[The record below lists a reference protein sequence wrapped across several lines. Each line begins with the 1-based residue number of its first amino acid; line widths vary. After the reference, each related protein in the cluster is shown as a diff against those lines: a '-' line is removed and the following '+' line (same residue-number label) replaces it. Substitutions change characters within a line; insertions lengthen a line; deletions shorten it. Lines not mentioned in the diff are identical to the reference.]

1 MWQDVLAAQRDT
13 TRAARSA
20 HQAYWRATGSACRP
34 RISNREDELKKVIIE
49 KYGVPQEAV
58 RCIDAPDP
66 GPPAAD
72 EIVFDVLAHPIN
84 PADLSLL
91 MGRYAVSPPLPVTPG
106 AECIG
111 RIVAVGGAVR
121 DLAVGDRVI
130 NLSRENWAQRRR
142 VKAVEAIRVRTD
154 IPVAQAAMLRI
165 NPPTA
170 LLLLE
175 DIVTLAPGEWLVQNG
190 ANSAV
195 GKILIGLARERG
207 VRTVNVLRRPE
218 LADQLLAWGA
228 DAVIADGT
236 GLAERIRSAA
246 GGAPVR
252 YAIDCVGGAA
262 TAHMA
267 EAVADGGTV
276 CNYGGL
282 SGEASQMPNHALV
295 YRGVSL
301 TGFMLGRFLGRRT
314 RDAITALYARLADRI
329 AEGKIDV
336 PVEKIYAIE
345 DIREAVAH
353 AAAYGRAG
361 KILIAPNGR
370 DAWD

>member
-1 MWQDVLAAQRDT
+1 M
-13 TRAARSA
+13 
-20 HQAYWRATGSACRP
+20 
-34 RISNREDELKKVIIE
+34 KKVIVE

-58 RCIDAPDP
+58 RCVEAPDP
-66 GPPAAD
+66 GPPADD
-72 EIVFDVLAHPIN
+72 EIVFDVLAHPVN

-111 RIVAVGGAVR
+111 RVVAVGGAVR

-130 NLSRENWAQRRR
+130 NLMRENWAQRRR
-142 VKAVEAIRVRTD
+142 VKAHEAIRVRAD
-154 IPVAQAAMLRI
+154 IAVVQAAMLRI

-175 DIVTLAPGEWLVQNG
+175 DIVNLASGDWLVQNG

-207 VRTVNVLRRPE
+207 VRTVNVVRRPE
-218 LADQLLAWGA
+218 LADQLLGWGA
-228 DAVIADGT
+228 DAVVADGPA
-236 GLAERIRSAA
+236 LAERIRSAA

-252 YAIDCVGGAA
+252 YAIDCISGAA

-282 SGEASQMPNHALV
+282 SGEPARMPNHDLV
-295 YRGVSL
+295 YRGVTL
-301 TGFMLGRFLGRRT
+301 TGFMLGRFLARRT
-314 RDAITALYARLADRI
+314 REEVTALYARLAERI
-329 AEGKIDV
+329 AQGKIDV
-336 PVEKIYAIE
+336 PVEKIYVIE

-353 AAAYGRAG
+353 AAAYGRTG
-361 KILIAPNGR
+361 KILVAPNGR
-370 DAWD
+370 DALD